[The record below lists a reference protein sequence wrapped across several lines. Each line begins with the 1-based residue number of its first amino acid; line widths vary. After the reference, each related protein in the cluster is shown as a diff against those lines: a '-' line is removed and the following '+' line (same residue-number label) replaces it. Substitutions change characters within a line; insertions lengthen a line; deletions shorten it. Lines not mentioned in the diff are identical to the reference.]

1 MKKIAVFVLALL
13 CVVALVGCSPANTKG
28 STLLNAGEVKSV
40 SVNFDLPGYPYFFVG
55 EDAKALVN
63 CLANLELTPDSGET
77 PRELVG
83 GGWVINIEYEDGQ
96 VVTLT
101 HLEWYIHA
109 LADDSWYKVSE
120 EQAHAFDHL
129 LSELGGRPAYTQ
141 GGTLFKAGYV
151 RHISVSGFPEDCI
164 YDFTGR
170 NAQAILDYLSGLD
183 LVEDAAPPPPGGV
196 WNIILEYED
205 GSTVKLYHSANEYI
219 GISGGSQYK
228 MTYEQA
234 SAFDSLLWELNE
246 NK

>member
-28 STLLNAGEVKSV
+28 STLLNEGEVKSV

-77 PRELVG
+77 PRELTG

-101 HLEWYIHA
+101 HLERYIHA
-109 LADDSWYKVSE
+109 RADDSWYKIE
-120 EQAHAFDHL
+120 KDQANAFDHL
-129 LSELGGRPAYTQ
+129 LSELAGRPAYTK
-141 GGTLFKAGYV
+141 GGTLFQAGKV
-151 RHISVSGFPEDCI
+151 RHISVSSLPEG
-164 YDFTGR
+164 YDYSYTGR
-170 NAQAILDYLSGLD
+170 KAQAIADYLVGLD
-183 LVEDAAPPPPGGV
+183 LVEDSAPPPPGGV

-234 SAFDSLLWELNE
+234 SAFDSLLDELNGH
-246 NK
+246 K